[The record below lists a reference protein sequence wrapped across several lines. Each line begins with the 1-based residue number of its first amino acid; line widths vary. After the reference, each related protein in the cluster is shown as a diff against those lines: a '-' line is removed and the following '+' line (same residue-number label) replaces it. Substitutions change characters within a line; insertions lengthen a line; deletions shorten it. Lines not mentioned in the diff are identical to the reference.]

1 MPVFEYQ
8 CQECKSKFDVF
19 HKSQSNNDEVTCPN
33 CSSNKIKKLFS
44 TFSAAVT
51 NSGSDS
57 YGGRSDGSCGVPNSG
72 GCASG
77 MCGLN

>member
-8 CQECKSKFDVF
+8 CQKCKTKFDVF
-19 HKSQSNNDEVTCPN
+19 HKSQNQSEKVICPN
-33 CSSNKIKKLFS
+33 CNSIESKKLFS
-44 TFSAAVT
+44 TFSASFA
-51 NSGSDS
+51 SAGSDS
-57 YGGRSDGSCGVPNSG
+57 YSGCSDGSCGVPNSG

>member
-8 CQECKSKFDVF
+8 CQECKTKFDVF
-19 HKSQSNNDEVTCPN
+19 HKSQNQTEKINCPKCN
-33 CSSNKIKKLFS
+33 SDKSRKLFS

-51 NSGSDS
+51 SSGSDS
-57 YGGRSDGSCGVPNSG
+57 YGGCSDGSCAVPNSG

>member
-1 MPVFEYQ
+1 MPIFEYQ
-8 CQECKSKFDVF
+8 CQECKTKFDVF
-19 HKSQSNNDEVTCPN
+19 HKSQNQTEKINCPKCN
-33 CSSNKIKKLFS
+33 SDKSRKLFS
-44 TFSAAVT
+44 TFSAAVS

-57 YGGRSDGSCGVPNSG
+57 YGGCSDGNCTVPNSG

>member
-8 CQECKSKFDVF
+8 CQECKTKFDVF
-19 HKSQSNNDEVTCPN
+19 HKSQNHNEEITCPN
-33 CSSNKIKKLFS
+33 CSSHKSKKLFS
-44 TFSAAVT
+44 TFSAAVA

-57 YGGRSDGSCGVPNSG
+57 YGGCSDGSCAIPNSG